1 MKLAVE
7 PPLPPGMRLV
17 TLAERPDLTTPMAR
31 HNGAVWPTFML
42 QDPVADRLWHHLDE
56 EFAAFQL
63 LLIDDADA
71 IVAAGNSAPLAWSG
85 TVDDL
90 PDGWDDQF
98 ERTVAQATAGVASNT
113 LGALQIVVAPS
124 RQGSG
129 ISAVMVGAFRAMAQE
144 CGFGAV
150 IACVRPSL
158 KVHYPLMRMEDY
170 VAWQRPDGLPFDAW
184 LRVHARA
191 GGEIVRVAPASMR
204 IDGRIAEWRDW
215 TGLEFP
221 VSGPYVVQGGL
232 APVVA
237 DVPADRATY
246 LDANVWVIHRL

>member
-63 LLIDDADA
+63 LLLDDADA
-71 IVAAGNSAPLAWSG
+71 IVAAGNSAPLAWNG

-98 ERTVAQATAGVASNT
+98 ERTVARLRPGSRRTRS
-113 LGALQIVVAPS
+113 APS
-124 RQGSG
+124 RSW
-129 ISAVMVGAFRAMAQE
+129 SR
-144 CGFGAV
+144 
-150 IACVRPSL
+150 
-158 KVHYPLMRMEDY
+158 
-170 VAWQRPDGLPFDAW
+170 
-184 LRVHARA
+184 RA
-191 GGEIVRVAPASMR
+191 GRGAAS
-204 IDGRIAEWRDW
+204 
-215 TGLEFP
+215 
-221 VSGPYVVQGGL
+221 
-232 APVVA
+232 
-237 DVPADRATY
+237 VP
-246 LDANVWVIHRL
+246 